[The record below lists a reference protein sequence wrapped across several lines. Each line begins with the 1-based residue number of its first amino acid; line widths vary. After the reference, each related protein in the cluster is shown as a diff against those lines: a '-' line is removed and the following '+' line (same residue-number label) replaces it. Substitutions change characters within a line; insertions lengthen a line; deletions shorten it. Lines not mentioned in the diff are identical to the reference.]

1 MIRFFDASA
10 LVKRYIAEEHSATVE
25 QWFSSG
31 TAFSSRLS
39 EVEIA
44 SALARRCRDGDITAK
59 ERDQILGRL
68 YDDLERALYV
78 VELQPAV
85 LQAAVVLIK
94 RHPLRSGD
102 AIQLASALSLRR
114 AGAASPVEFAVFD
127 GKLSTAAQAEG
138 LEVLAP

>member
-1 MIRFFDASA
+1 M
-10 LVKRYIAEEHSATVE
+10 
-25 QWFSSG
+25 
-31 TAFSSRLS
+31 S